1 MTKVYPSQRRF
12 RVVLDRI
19 FYMTKVIT
27 FEEESYWSRKRE
39 LNAVKVETIV
49 KHEENGLR
57 IRIYQ
62 RNVV

>member
-19 FYMTKVIT
+19 FYITKVIT
-27 FEEESYWSRKRE
+27 FEEESYRSRKRE

-49 KHEENGLR
+49 KH
-57 IRIYQ
+57 
-62 RNVV
+62 